1 MTLDVRRLVYIL
13 NPMASLIATY
23 RVILYDGAP
32 PAWDFFLR
40 TVATSGI
47 ILIVG
52 YWFFLRHRKTFA
64 EEV

>member
-1 MTLDVRRLVYIL
+1 MCIRDRVYIL

-23 RVILYDGAP
+23 RVILYNGAP

-40 TVATSGI
+40 TVATSVI
-47 ILIVG
+47 ILVVG
-52 YWFFLRHRKTFA
+52 YWFFLRYRQTFA